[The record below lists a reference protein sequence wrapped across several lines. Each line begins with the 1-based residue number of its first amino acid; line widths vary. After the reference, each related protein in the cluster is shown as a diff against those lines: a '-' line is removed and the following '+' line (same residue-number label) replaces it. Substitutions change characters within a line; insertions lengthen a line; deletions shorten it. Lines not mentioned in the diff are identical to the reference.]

1 MESKD
6 PELKKDLKHIKT
18 VRYET
23 TEAFYDQMKA
33 LEYLNNPL
41 NDLASVNSAIV
52 YYGTPCCNLRCCV
65 PLCFLSCNCNCDEN
79 FKYTTL
85 IDKGGPA
92 KQFLFQNIA
101 TLSCSVLGCDK
112 VCRYK
117 TCRSLTYSSYDDYSN
132 QAGVELCEM
141 IKEGGCTMCGLCSL
155 YFPVVFSSD
164 KRVAGIVKYRGYCDE
179 CCKNCCKG
187 SGCCSKICQ
196 ICQDCCYEYFYCCEV
211 CTPQKETVYEIYIR
225 KCCLSCVPIDC
236 CNEIIFTIKTP
247 GAGANVGEIK
257 AVRNCCNFCGL
268 FGTNFTYTINFPAG
282 CTPDLKLTIINAI
295 ISIDLFVL

>member
-132 QAGVELCEM
+132 QAGVEFCEM

-236 CNEIIFTIKTP
+236 CN
-247 GAGANVGEIK
+247 
-257 AVRNCCNFCGL
+257 
-268 FGTNFTYTINFPAG
+268 
-282 CTPDLKLTIINAI
+282 
-295 ISIDLFVL
+295 